1 MNEERIKNAI
11 RTILEEIGENPDR
24 EGLKDTPDRVYRM
37 FKEIFSGIGSDPKD
51 VLTAIFHEEH
61 EELVIVK
68 DIKFYSMCEHHML
81 PFFGRA
87 HVGYLPDGKIIGLS
101 KIARLVDTVSK
112 RLQLQ
117 ERMTQMIAD
126 ALDQRLKPKGVIVML
141 EAEHLCMSMRGI
153 KRPGSTTVTISTR
166 GIFDSDENMRKRFFE
181 LIK

>member
-11 RTILEEIGENPDR
+11 RVILEEIGEDPDR
-24 EGLKDTPDRVYRM
+24 EGLRDTPDRVYRM
-37 FKEIFSGIGSDPKD
+37 YKEIFSGIGSDPQD
-51 VLTAIFHEEH
+51 VLTAVFHEQH
-61 EELVIVK
+61 NELVIVK
-68 DIKFYSMCEHHML
+68 DIRFYSVCEHHMV
-81 PFFGRA
+81 PFFGKA

-101 KIARLVDTVSK
+101 KIARLVDIVSK

-126 ALDQRLKPKGVIVML
+126 AMNQRLEPKGVIVML

-153 KRPGSTTVTISTR
+153 KRPGSTTVTIATR
-166 GIFDSDENMRKRFFE
+166 GIFDTDENMRKRFFE